1 MIAVVDQ
8 RIGAS
13 QLCFE
18 SKSGQICPPMGIVNQ
33 PGLCENEITRVEIAN
48 VGSTRGPGRI

>member
-33 PGLCENEITRVEIAN
+33 PGLRENEITRVEIAN